1 MPPKRKTKLS
11 SLNISDIL
19 HASPIPYSE
28 GHNIPNGALTKISS
42 GFPVLDEVLLGL
54 HAGELIV
61 IGGRPG
67 MGKTALALN
76 IATKVGICQDL
87 PVLWFSLEMEADTC
101 AMRVLSLLSGVS
113 YRTLRSGTA
122 KATEAKD
129 FATALKTLQSKPF
142 SIESGVKTVSRISDY
157 ALHVEKQHGQLGL
170 IVVDYLQLIESERQS
185 TETRATE
192 IGDIVRKLKV
202 LAQERKCP
210 VIVLSQV
217 NRAVDAREDKRP
229 RLTDLRDSGSIEED
243 ADVVLFV
250 YRESIY
256 RMKGTEQDIA
266 EIMIAKHRNGPRG
279 SVRLLFTEE
288 LMRFDTYV
296 DSDES

>member
-1 MPPKRKTKLS
+1 MPTKQRTIPS
-11 SLNISDIL
+11 SLNISEIL
-19 HASPIPYSE
+19 HASPFPYEE
-28 GHNIPNGALTKISS
+28 GRNAPTKISS
-42 GFPVLDEVLLGL
+42 GFSALDEVLLGL

-76 IATKVGICQDL
+76 IATHVGICQDQ
-87 PVLWFSLEMEADTC
+87 PVLWFSLEMEADSC
-101 AMRVLSLLSGVS
+101 AIRVLSLLSGVS
-113 YRTLRSGTA
+113 YRTLKRGTA
-122 KATEAKD
+122 GQSEAKNC
-129 FATALKTLQSKPF
+129 ATALKTLQSKPF
-142 SIESGVKTVSRISDY
+142 SIESGVKTVSSISDY
-157 ALHVEKQHGQLGL
+157 ALHVEKQHGRLGL
-170 IVVDYLQLIESERQS
+170 IVVDYLQLVESERQS

-250 YRESIY
+250 YRESMY
-256 RMKGTEQDIA
+256 QMKRTKQDIA
-266 EIMIAKHRNGPRG
+266 EILIAKHRNGPMG
-279 SVRLLFTEE
+279 CIRLLFTDE
-288 LMRFDTYV
+288 LMRFETYI